1 MSKIGKYVLYDI
13 LRNRFIL
20 LYTVFLLLVTLSM
33 FSLDS
38 DPGKAT
44 LSLLNI
50 ILLVVPLVSVVFTTT
65 HFFNS
70 YEFIELLLAQPIGR
84 KTIYF
89 TEYFSISLALSAA
102 YTIGVAV
109 PMLLFNFSESSVY
122 LIMAGLLLTFVFV
135 ALAFGASV
143 STRDKA
149 KAIGVALL
157 FWFYFTLI
165 YDGLILYVIYS
176 FSDYPLDKVTLALVS
191 LNPIDLARIIILLK
205 LDLSALMGYTGAFYR
220 NFFGSN
226 WGIIYS
232 VFFLLIWV
240 LAPLMLAMWRFV
252 KKDI

>member
-1 MSKIGKYVLYDI
+1 MMRIAKYVVYDI
-13 LRNRFIL
+13 LRNRFVM
-20 LYTVFLLLVTLSM
+20 LYTLFLLLVTLSM

-50 ILLVVPLVSVVFTTT
+50 ILLVVPLVSIIFTTI

-70 YEFIELLLAQPIGR
+70 YEFIELLLAQPVNR

-89 TEYFSISLALSAA
+89 AEYFSISFALSAA
-102 YTIGVAV
+102 YLIGVAV
-109 PMLLFNFSESSVY
+109 PMILFNFTESSLY

-135 ALAFGASV
+135 ALAFAASV

-165 YDGLILYVIYS
+165 YDGLILYIIYS
-176 FSDYPLDKVTLALVS
+176 FSDYPLDQITLSLVS

-205 LDLSALMGYTGAFYR
+205 LDLSALMGYTGAFYK
-220 NFFGSN
+220 NFFGSSL
-226 WGIIYS
+226 GVLYSLLFLIIWA
-232 VFFLLIWV
+232 LI
-240 LAPLMLAMWRFV
+240 PLWLAMRRFV
-252 KKDI
+252 RKDI

>member
-1 MSKIGKYVLYDI
+1 MMKIAKYVLYDI
-13 LRNRFIL
+13 LRNRFVM
-20 LYTVFLLLVTLSM
+20 LYAFLLLVITSSM

-50 ILLVVPLVSVVFTTT
+50 ILLVVPLVSIIFTTI
-65 HFFNS
+65 HFYNS
-70 YEFIELLLAQPIGR
+70 YEFIELLLAQPVSR

-89 TEYFSISLALSAA
+89 AEYFSISLALSAA
-102 YTIGVAV
+102 YIIGVAI
-109 PMLLFNFSESSVY
+109 PILLLNFSESSVY

-135 ALAFGASV
+135 ALAFAASV
-143 STRDKA
+143 ATRDKA

-165 YDGLILYVIYS
+165 YDGLILYIIYS
-176 FSDYPLDKVTLALVS
+176 FSDYPLEKVTLTLVS

-205 LDLSALMGYTGAFYR
+205 LDLSALMGYTGAFYK
-220 NFFGSN
+220 NFFGNSM
-226 WGIIYS
+226 GIIYS
-232 VFFLLIWV
+232 ILFLVAWTLT
-240 LAPLMLAMWRFV
+240 PLLLAMRIFV

>member
-1 MSKIGKYVLYDI
+1 MIKIAKYVVYDI
-13 LRNRFIL
+13 LRNRFVM
-20 LYTVFLLLVTLSM
+20 LYTLFLLLVTFSM

-38 DPGKAT
+38 DPGKST

-50 ILLVVPLVSVVFTTT
+50 ILLVVPLVSIIFTTI

-70 YEFIELLLAQPIGR
+70 YEFIELLLAQPVDR

-89 TEYFSISLALSAA
+89 AEYLSISGALSAA
-102 YTIGVAV
+102 YFVGVAV
-109 PMLLFNFSESSVY
+109 PLLIFNFSESSIY
-122 LIMAGLLLTFVFV
+122 LILAGLLLTFVFV
-135 ALAFGASV
+135 ALAFAASV

-165 YDGLILYVIYS
+165 YDGLILYIIYS
-176 FSDYPLDKVTLALVS
+176 FSDYPLDKITLMLVS

-205 LDLSALMGYTGAFYR
+205 LDLSALMGYTGAFYK
-220 NFFGSN
+220 NFFGSSL
-226 WGIIYS
+226 GVLYS
-232 VFFLLIWV
+232 ITFLSVWTLV
-240 LAPLMLAMWRFV
+240 PLLLAMRKFV

>member
-1 MSKIGKYVLYDI
+1 MIKIAKYVMYDI
-13 LRNRFIL
+13 LRNRFVM
-20 LYTVFLLLVTLSM
+20 LYTLFLLMVTLSM

-50 ILLVVPLVSVVFTTT
+50 ILLVVPLVSIIFTTI

-70 YEFIELLLAQPIGR
+70 YEFIELLLAQPVNR
-84 KTIYF
+84 KTIF
-89 TEYFSISLALSAA
+89 FAEFFAISLALSLAFLM
-102 YTIGVAV
+102 GVAL
-109 PMLLFNFSESSVY
+109 PMLLINFTGSTLY
-122 LIMAGLLLTFVFV
+122 LILAGLSLTFVFV

-149 KAIGVALL
+149 KAIGVTLL

-176 FSDYPLDKVTLALVS
+176 FSDYPLEKVTLMLVS

-205 LDLSALMGYTGAFYR
+205 LDLSALMGYTGAFYK
-220 NFFGSN
+220 NFFGSSL
-226 WGIIYS
+226 GIIYS
-232 VFFLLIWV
+232 FLFLVVWTMV
-240 LAPLMLAMWRFV
+240 PLMLAMRKFV
-252 KKDI
+252 RKDF

>member
-1 MSKIGKYVLYDI
+1 MIKIAKYVLYDI
-13 LRNRFIL
+13 LRNRFVL
-20 LYTVFLLLVTLSM
+20 LYTLFLLLVTLSM

-38 DPGKAT
+38 DPGKST

-50 ILLVVPLVSVVFTTT
+50 ILLVVPLVSIVFTTI

-70 YEFIELLLAQPIGR
+70 YEFIELLLSQPVDR
-84 KTIYF
+84 KTIYLA
-89 TEYFSISLALSAA
+89 EYFSISLALSTA
-102 YTIGVAV
+102 YLAGVAI
-109 PMLLFNFSESSVY
+109 PMLIFNFSESSLY
-122 LIMAGLLLTFVFV
+122 LILAGVLLTFVFV

-165 YDGLILYVIYS
+165 YDGLILYIIYS
-176 FSDYPLDKVTLALVS
+176 YSDYPLDKITLAMVS

-205 LDLSALMGYTGAFYR
+205 LDLSALMGYTGAFYK
-220 NFFGSN
+220 NFFGSSL
-226 WGIIYS
+226 GVLYSFTFLIIWIL
-232 VFFLLIWV
+232 VPLL
-240 LAPLMLAMWRFV
+240 LAMRRFV

>member
-1 MSKIGKYVLYDI
+1 MIKIAKYVLYDI
-13 LRNRFIL
+13 LRNRIII
-20 LYTVFLLLVTLSM
+20 LYTLFLLVVTLSM

-38 DPGKAT
+38 DPGKST

-50 ILLVVPLVSVVFTTT
+50 ILLVLPLVSIIFTTI

-70 YEFIELLLAQPIGR
+70 YEFIELLLSQPVNR
-84 KTIYF
+84 KTIF
-89 TEYFSISLALSAA
+89 FAEFVALSLALSLA
-102 YTIGVAV
+102 YLIGVAL
-109 PMLLFNFSESSVY
+109 PMLVLNYNGSSIY
-122 LIMAGLLLTFVFV
+122 MILAGLLLTFVFV

-165 YDGLILYVIYS
+165 YDGFILYIIYS
-176 FSDYPLDKVTLALVS
+176 FSDYPLEKVTLTLVS

-205 LDLSALMGYTGAFYR
+205 LDLSALMGYTGAFYK

-226 WGIIYS
+226 LGIIYS
-232 VFFLLIWV
+232 FLSLAVWT
-240 LAPLMLAMWRFV
+240 LAPLMLAMRRFV
-252 KKDI
+252 RKDI